1 MFLLIKVLIIVQN
14 IAGSRPKIDSKSSQS
29 PEWSYDGKR
38 GPAPNQWPG
47 ICNTGTLQSPIDI
60 NSQNATKIEE
70 KPFIFHGYD
79 ILTPK
84 NAKLENNGHTVQITF
99 ENQQR
104 ISLSGGGLP
113 GEYTF
118 LQFHFHWSQKNIKSK
133 GSEHKIDGNAYPL
146 ELHMVHSKSEYD
158 GIDKTKKD
166 GLAVLGIF
174 FKIQE
179 KDNMDLNNF
188 ISISLEKVQRDDKE
202 NVQPFTL
209 EKLLPRNT
217 DMFYRYYGS
226 LTTPPCDEIVIWTI
240 FKDPVGISK
249 SQLREFHKLFQES
262 FFKFK
267 KDTTKKLKN
276 NFRPEQ
282 DLNSREVFDVDTSI
296 KHFSSGFLKTFLK
309 LLKYYS

>member
-1 MFLLIKVLIIVQN
+1 MFLLIKVLIIVQT

-29 PEWSYDGKR
+29 AEWSYDGKR
-38 GPAPNQWPG
+38 GPGPNQWPG

-104 ISLSGGGLP
+104 ISLSGGGLS

-118 LQFHFHWSQKNIKSK
+118 LQFHFHWGQKNIKSK

-146 ELHMVHSKSEYD
+146 ELHIVHSKSEYD

-174 FKIQE
+174 FQIQE
-179 KDNMDLNNF
+179 EDNRDLNNF
-188 ISISLEKVQRDDKE
+188 INR
-202 NVQPFTL
+202 
-209 EKLLPRNT
+209 
-217 DMFYRYYGS
+217 
-226 LTTPPCDEIVIWTI
+226 
-240 FKDPVGISK
+240 
-249 SQLREFHKLFQES
+249 
-262 FFKFK
+262 
-267 KDTTKKLKN
+267 
-276 NFRPEQ
+276 
-282 DLNSREVFDVDTSI
+282 
-296 KHFSSGFLKTFLK
+296 
-309 LLKYYS
+309 